1 MLPIGMIISGLTQIA
16 LGVFALYMKL
26 EINPVIGYRTKQ
38 SMLNEKTWIYGNQSF
53 GKMLAICGLINVI
66 SGSYSAYLLQEN
78 DHLKMTITIVNFFIL
93 FIGLGIAIYL
103 TERRLTILINSFKNE
118 KIRIQN
124 DIDRTQK
131 D

>member
-1 MLPIGMIISGLTQIA
+1 MIICGLTQMA

-103 TERRLTILINSFKNE
+103 TERRLTILINSLKNE

-131 D
+131 E